1 MMLIPG
7 CKHWVATSTREAC
20 GDVWMGVGNWMC
32 SANGDTWSPRIELE
46 RAREKKQNVPAT
58 WARKVIDDMVWSYHM
73 GTAPQCSDTMSGHSC
88 D

>member
-1 MMLIPG
+1 
-7 CKHWVATSTREAC
+7 
-20 GDVWMGVGNWMC
+20 MGVGWV
-32 SANGDTWSPRIELE
+32 SLDVLSKWRYVEPRIELE

-58 WARKVIDDMVWSYHM
+58 WARKVIDDMVWSYHT